1 MSIDFERYQGLIF
14 DMDGTLIDTMPAHV
28 ATWKITAE
36 QFDFPFDGPWLHS
49 MGGMPSF
56 KIVKEI
62 NQRYGL
68 ALDPKAVSENKMR
81 IFTEMDDKG
90 SLIPMTNEVLDRFL
104 GKKKIAV
111 GTGSQRG
118 MATQLLTRMGILPKL
133 DALVTA
139 TDVENH
145 KPNPDTFLQAC
156 RALDLTPD
164 QCVVFEDTLLGMQ
177 AAHAGGMDCVLV
189 TDSGLEFHPFPA

>member
-36 QFDFPFDGPWLHS
+36 QFNFPFDGAWLHS

-56 KIVKEI
+56 KIVHEI

-68 ALDPKAVSENKMR
+68 SLDAKTVSENKMR
-81 IFTEMDDKG
+81 IFTELSDQGD
-90 SLIPMTNEVLDRFL
+90 LIPVTNEVLNRFL

-118 MATQLLTRMGILPKL
+118 MATQLLTRTGLLPKL

-139 TDVENH
+139 TDVVNH

-156 RALDLTPD
+156 QELKLTPA

-177 AAHAGGMDCVLV
+177 AAHAGGMDCVMV
-189 TDSGLEFHPFPA
+189 TDKGLEFHPFPA